1 MKRLTSILLYY
12 FSSFWFYVLHRRVV
26 TAWWWFLNVNS
37 FAPFHSILSKLK
49 HIAAFKLVPL
59 MVIPVAFLLPPTS
72 KHNPHRYHYTL
83 QTHIYTVHT
92 VHKTKITDLFF
103 FFAQKVTQKMQ
114 ARGCEFS
121 QFRCLFHWNCSS
133 VNLRNLRQVGTQQKA
148 HFLK

>member
-1 MKRLTSILLYY
+1 MFFTGTWLQPGGG
-12 FSSFWFYVLHRRVV
+12 
-26 TAWWWFLNVNS
+26 NS
-37 FAPFHSILSKLK
+37 FAPFHNILSKLK

-59 MVIPVAFLLPPTS
+59 MVIPVAFLLPPTG

-121 QFRCLFHWNCSS
+121 QLRCLF
-133 VNLRNLRQVGTQQKA
+133 R
-148 HFLK
+148 